1 MIVKN
6 VFGLFVA
13 GLRDGKVATTVDGF
27 VINKWQREQHIVM
40 HGWDPVVTDP
50 SATAGDLVDD
60 SGAVSRLAIGVASA
74 IEGSEANS
82 RWYINQLFA
91 TCEHND
97 HAHVATVPAQLSK
110 SVKRAATNLYRTFK
124 TSLLNIRCA
133 TWNANAFG
141 LL

>member
-82 RWYINQLFA
+82 R
-91 TCEHND
+91 
-97 HAHVATVPAQLSK
+97 
-110 SVKRAATNLYRTFK
+110 
-124 TSLLNIRCA
+124 
-133 TWNANAFG
+133 
-141 LL
+141 